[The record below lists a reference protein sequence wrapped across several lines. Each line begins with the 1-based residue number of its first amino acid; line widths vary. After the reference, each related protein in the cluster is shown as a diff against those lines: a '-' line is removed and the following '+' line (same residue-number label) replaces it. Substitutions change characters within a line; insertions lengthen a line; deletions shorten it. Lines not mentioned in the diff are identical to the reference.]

1 MEYLLKR
8 LRSIKARDR
17 TQIIRKLELTK
28 ETFDDMEEQH
38 VEIPDKEKLKYLYNV
53 LPDDYKNIIQIN
65 LKSDPD

>member
-17 TQIIRKLELTK
+17 TQIIRKLELMK

-38 VEIPDKEKLKYLYNV
+38 VEIPDKEKLKYL
-53 LPDDYKNIIQIN
+53 
-65 LKSDPD
+65 